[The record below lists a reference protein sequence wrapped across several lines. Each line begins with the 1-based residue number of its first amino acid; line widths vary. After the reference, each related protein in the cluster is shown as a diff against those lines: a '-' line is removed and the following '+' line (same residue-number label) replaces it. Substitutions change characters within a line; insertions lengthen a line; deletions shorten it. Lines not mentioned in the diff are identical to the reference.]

1 MRPVSPRSCAIFPP
15 RALTPITLPQDEFS
29 IINSKH
35 AIGIHGFVLVYSVT
49 SRKSFDMVRII
60 YDKIT
65 EFSGQNTIPC
75 VMVGAKMDL
84 QQR

>member
-1 MRPVSPRSCAIFPP
+1 M
-15 RALTPITLPQDEFS
+15 
-29 IINSKH
+29 
-35 AIGIHGFVLVYSVT
+35 YSVT

-75 VMVGAKMDL
+75 IMVGAKMDL
-84 QQR
+84 EQR